1 MEIILLIIGIGA
13 FVASFLVPASGEQLS
28 REERKHADEEIKACV
43 EKHLNEASSKINHS
57 VDEAV
62 QYAVEKTERSLE
74 RLSNEKIMGV
84 SEYADTVLTDIHK
97 NHEEVVFLYD
107 MLNDKQTALKN
118 TVAEIEKTAK
128 APSTLASQAKETA
141 DKASQDVNEAALS
154 AEEAAKSA
162 EDAAGNADEA
172 SQIAEE
178 ALQSANEALLS
189 ADEAMQRADEA
200 AKRANEALLSADEA
214 ALRSD
219 AAKQTASAASQVANE
234 AILSA
239 DRAKQRAGDAMKSAK
254 EIQKM
259 NGIEEE
265 EEEPKPRKI
274 NIESQNL
281 SGLARVQGIQEAEAE
296 AERVKAAEAEAE
308 RVRAAEAEAERA
320 RAAEAEAERARAAEA
335 EAERMKAARAEA
347 ARAEAERMKA
357 ARAEAERMKAARA
370 EAERMRVARAETERL
385 RAAEAEAEREKAA
398 QAGAEQVKAADE
410 WLRAAQ
416 AAQIAQADTE
426 RAKPTQE
433 MQDAEISVMDISQR
447 TQPKEPDHFQPFVVP
462 RVNIIGEPADDTW
475 EKETKRTTRTRSAA
489 GSRRSAP
496 KKVSASDNRTWTEN
510 ASQNESGLNGRGS
523 VTEERNNNEKI
534 LKMHREGKS
543 NIAIAKE
550 LGIGVGEVKLVI
562 DLFR

>member
-118 TVAEIEKTAK
+118 TVSEIEKTAK
-128 APSTLASQAKETA
+128 AASTLANQAKETA
-141 DKASQDVNEAALS
+141 DKASQDVNDAALS

-162 EDAAGNADEA
+162 DEAAGNADEA

-189 ADEAMQRADEA
+189 ADEAVQRADEA
-200 AKRANEALLSADEA
+200 AKRANDALLSADEA

-219 AAKQTASAASQVANE
+219 AAKQTAGAASQVANE

-254 EIQKM
+254 EVQKM

-265 EEEPKPRKI
+265 EEEPKPRRI
-274 NIESQNL
+274 HMESQNL

-296 AERVKAAEAEAE
+296 AERARAAKEEAERIKAAEEEAE
-308 RVRAAEAEAERA
+308 RVRAAEAEAERM
-320 RAAEAEAERARAAEA
+320 RAARA
-335 EAERMKAARAEA
+335 EAERMKAARAES
-347 ARAEAERMKA
+347 EAERMKS

-370 EAERMRVARAETERL
+370 EAERMRAARAEAERL
-385 RAAEAEAEREKAA
+385 RAAEAEAERAKAA
-398 QAGAEQVKAADE
+398 QTEAEQVRAADE
-410 WLRAAQ
+410 WVKAAQ
-416 AAQIAQADTE
+416 AAQVQTE

-433 MQDAEISVMDISQR
+433 MLDAEISVMDISPR
-447 TQPKEPDHFQPFVVP
+447 TAPKEPDHFQPFVVP
-462 RVNIIGEPADDTW
+462 RVNIIGEPADDAW

-489 GSRRSAP
+489 GGRRSAP
-496 KKVSASDNRTWTEN
+496 KKTSASDSRTWTEN
-510 ASQNESGLNGRGS
+510 ASQKESGLNGRGS

-534 LKMHREGKS
+534 LRMHREGKS